1 MSIYRENTH
10 FYHICHDIYGNLV
23 GRHNCTC
30 DDSTLLPCLR
40 MYEIASLA
48 RLSVRHAVT
57 TGDKTISLHTK
68 VDGGACGMTVQLDD
82 LKLYSGVYFIV
93 MPV

>member
-1 MSIYRENTH
+1 
-10 FYHICHDIYGNLV
+10 
-23 GRHNCTC
+23 
-30 DDSTLLPCLR
+30 

-57 TGDKTISLHTK
+57 IGDKTISLHTK